1 MQPIQ
6 QPTPEAAVSHVIR
19 TDARYDVPALQRE
32 VELVRQLASF
42 DEGPYKNAISLP
54 AAEQVPAPFRTHHN
68 SVPFTGVLD
77 RCPHLKRVFDSFQT
91 EKVAFRLLR
100 RLAGAAYSFHDDKD
114 RGRDIAR
121 FQIPINTSEHAFLLI
136 AHDGLDLARF
146 DVDGSGFKGDA
157 NRDLWFDMTQLH
169 AACADQV
176 DLYYLEP
183 GCLNYFDT
191 DRVHTLINAAPQERV
206 TLSID
211 LVMNDW
217 LERWMREN
225 LTIAVPPSPI
235 VPSATVRWK
244 WNALRRGIL
253 RTD

>member
-1 MQPIQ
+1 MSQ
-6 QPTPEAAVSHVIR
+6 VLR
-19 TDARYDVPALQRE
+19 TDARYDVPAMQRD
-32 VELVRQLASF
+32 VETARQRASF

-54 AAEQVPAPFRTHHN
+54 SAQQIHAPFRSHHN

-77 RCPHLKRVFDSFQT
+77 HCPTLKGIFDSFRT

-114 RGRDIAR
+114 RGRNIAR
-121 FQIPINTSEHAFLLI
+121 FQIPINTSTQAFLLI
-136 AHDGLDLARF
+136 ARDGLDIKRF
-146 DVDGSGFKGDA
+146 DLDRSGFKGDH
-157 NRDLWFDMTQLH
+157 NGDLWFDMTQLRE
-169 AACADQV
+169 ACADDV
-176 DLYYLEP
+176 ELYYLEP

-191 DRVHTLINAAPQERV
+191 DQVHTLVNAAPDERV

-217 LERWMREN
+217 LARWMRDN
-225 LTIAVPPSPI
+225 LTIPVAPSPI
-235 VPSATVRWK
+235 VASASVRWK
-244 WNALRRGIL
+244 WNALRRGII